1 MTRYGRTILATC
13 CVPWEADGALAET
26 VFRDSIRALLARGLT
41 DLYVFGTAGEGYAV
55 DEGRFDRVVAAFT
68 EELVTAGAA
77 PMVGLISL
85 SLPTIQARI
94 TRAATLGVRTF
105 QLALPAWGVLDAV
118 ELVAFFDETCGRF
131 PAYQFLHYNLP
142 RAGRLVTADEYAA
155 LAERHPN
162 LVATKNTAPDIAR
175 IDGLLRRA
183 GMLRHFLGEAGYAY
197 GSLVGQPGLLA
208 SISAI
213 HARRARLLFEAGV
226 ARDVD
231 RLLPLAAEVDGL
243 NGALRAAVGDSA
255 HMDGAY
261 DKLFAALRDPR
272 FPLRLLP
279 PYRSAPATALE
290 QFRRAITADFPA
302 WVESADDG
310 RDATPPVPGY

>member
-1 MTRYGRTILATC
+1 
-13 CVPWEADGALAET
+13 
-26 VFRDSIRALLARGLT
+26 
-41 DLYVFGTAGEGYAV
+41 
-55 DEGRFDRVVAAFT
+55 
-68 EELVTAGAA
+68 
-77 PMVGLISL
+77 MVGLISL

-94 TRAATLGVRTF
+94 ARAAALGVRTF
-105 QLALPAWGVLDAV
+105 QLALPSWGVLDDV

-142 RAGRLVTADEYAA
+142 RAGRLVTPDEYAA

-183 GMLRHFLGEAGYAY
+183 GQLRHFLGEAGYAY
-197 GSLVGQPGLLA
+197 GSLLGEPGLLA

-213 HARRARLLFEAGV
+213 HAHRARLLFEAGV

-231 RLLPLAAEVDGL
+231 RLLALAAEVDGL
-243 NGALRAAVGDSA
+243 GRALRAAVGDGA

-272 FPLRLLP
+272 FPLRVLP
-279 PYRSAPATALE
+279 PYRGAPAAALE
-290 QFRRAITADFPA
+290 QFRRALAADFPA
-302 WVESADDG
+302 WVEAADD
-310 RDATPPVPGY
+310 DCEAASLAPG

>member
-1 MTRYGRTILATC
+1 MTGSTC
-13 CVPWEADGALAET
+13 T
-26 VFRDSIRALLARGLT
+26 QGLI
-41 DLYVFGTAGEGYAV
+41 D
-55 DEGRFDRVVAAFT
+55 DEG
-68 EELVTAGAA
+68 G
-77 PMVGLISL
+77 
-85 SLPTIQARI
+85 
-94 TRAATLGVRTF
+94 RAAALGVRTF
-105 QLALPAWGVLDAV
+105 QLALPSWGVLDDV

-155 LAERHPN
+155 LAEGHPN
-162 LVATKNTAPDIAR
+162 LVATKNTAPDIAH

-183 GMLRHFLGEAGYAY
+183 GELRHFLGEASYAY
-197 GSLVGQPGLLA
+197 GSLLGEPGLLA

-213 HARRARLLFEAGV
+213 HAHRARLLFEADV

-231 RLLPLAAEVDGL
+231 RLLALAAEVDGR
-243 NGALRAAVGDSA
+243 NGALGAAVGDGA

-279 PYRSAPATALE
+279 PYRSAPVVALE
-290 QFRRAITADFPA
+290 QFRRALAADLSV
-302 WVESADDG
+302 WVEAADDG
-310 RDATPPVPGY
+310 REAASLAPG